1 MLSSSFF
8 SFSLQAFHSSM
19 SSLVLSFKISYHIS
33 SSIEQFDP
41 VSSMRDTSGSYF
53 AFPFN
58 TLMLEE
64 DADVGVLDVL
74 LPTSLN
80 ERPLALGIAK
90 RAVVVVLCTGVTP
103 RQGGNVRG

>member
-8 SFSLQAFHSSM
+8 FLASLSSSM
-19 SSLVLSFKISYHIS
+19 SHPIL
-33 SSIEQFDP
+33 
-41 VSSMRDTSGSYF
+41 
-53 AFPFN
+53 AFPLS
-58 TLMLEE
+58 LMLEE

-103 RQGGNVRG
+103 RQGGNVRRKQEWIS